1 MQFAGSLVGAFIAVI
16 GALLVGYILARHERL
31 TQQRDQ
37 RQRILQDIIVDSE
50 RNLYQ
55 LDTNRDQA
63 DYLRIEDPQ
72 VWSHSDTETGY
83 WWEHRGH
90 LDFLN
95 DDVRQKLRSCV
106 YNLDGLNRV
115 IADLRD
121 RKKLGNLRD
130 HIDYDRLNDLKE
142 ENQEVLNSLQ
152 SELER
157 VSQTELFR
165 KALKFWAPASI

>member
-31 TQQRDQ
+31 TQQRDYQQ
-37 RQRILQDIIVDSE
+37 RVLQDIIADLE
-50 RNLYQ
+50 RNLHQ
-55 LDTNRDQA
+55 LTTNSEQA
-63 DYLRIEDPQ
+63 THLLIEDPR
-72 VWSHSDTETGY
+72 VWSHSGMETGY

-90 LDFLN
+90 LVFLE
-95 DDVRQKLRSCV
+95 DTVRQQLRSCV
-106 YNLDGLNRV
+106 YNLDDLNRV

-121 RKKLGNLRD
+121 GKKLGDLRN
-130 HIDYDRLNDLKE
+130 HIDYDKLKALQKV
-142 ENQEVLNSLQ
+142 NQEVLQSLR
-152 SELER
+152 SELQR